1 MTWDDK
7 NKIPQTTKIVV
18 TVSNWHF
25 NRDTLKQEKAPE
37 CKLENVMVALK
48 LSSTVF
54 ESTESGANSRSA
66 SEATAGEEDAAS
78 CSGSPGSTGLTSKS
92 GETYHFDK
100 NGAVIPYSAFVALF
114 DNEPFQEYL
123 SAVKALLKSHRKE
136 GATASSSSS
145 SSSKLVASAEPETT
159 AQGDEAEVLDDSE
172 IEEPKKSRLA
182 KKRRGEAARKM
193 KYGRARKN
201 INFEEDD
208 AEPPQSSQ
216 APRPTA
222 TLFHD
227 EDDENYGLSPHDC
240 NAEEKNKKKSP
251 RERTVKKSSRPKIR
265 KRKKKTSKVA
275 RRQKNERPCTPGC

>member
-136 GATASSSSS
+136 GSTASSS

-227 EDDENYGLSPHDC
+227 EDDEYYGLSPDDC
-240 NAEEKNKKKSP
+240 NAEEKNKKKVTTRKDGKEVVEAENS
-251 RERTVKKSSRPKIR
+251 EAKKEDKQSSKTPK
-265 KRKKKTSKVA
+265 K
-275 RRQKNERPCTPGC
+275 

>member
-136 GATASSSSS
+136 GSTASSSS

-227 EDDENYGLSPHDC
+227 EDDEYYGLSPDDC
-240 NAEEKNKKKSP
+240 NAEEKNKKKVTTRKDGKEVVEAENS
-251 RERTVKKSSRPKIR
+251 EAKKEDKQSSKTPK
-265 KRKKKTSKVA
+265 K
-275 RRQKNERPCTPGC
+275 